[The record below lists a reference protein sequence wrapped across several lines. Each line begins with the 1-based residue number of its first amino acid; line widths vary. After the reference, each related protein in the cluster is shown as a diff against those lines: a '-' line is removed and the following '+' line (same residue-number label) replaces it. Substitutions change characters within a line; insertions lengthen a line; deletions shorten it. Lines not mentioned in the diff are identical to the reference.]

1 MRKAYDYH
9 NNILEV
15 GDKVTNNDNI
25 VGVVTKISDNFGE
38 CVTVYFEDYLEENL
52 YSFKGV
58 SLAYGKGNILAG
70 FDSIKK
76 IN

>member
-15 GDKVTNNDNI
+15 GDKVTDSNNI
-25 VGVVTKISDNFGE
+25 VGVVTEISDNFGE
-38 CVTVYFEDYLEENL
+38 CVTVYFEDYLEEKL
-52 YSFKGV
+52 YSFKGII
-58 SLAYGKGNILAG
+58 LAYSNGNRLAG